1 MSKVAGDEDRRDP
14 LQRYDRAFPADAGLD
29 GAAVDYVAEREG
41 CCGGRGDGER
51 GEDGDSQVHLVVC
64 EDDRTMYPTP
74 SST

>member
-29 GAAVDYVAEREG
+29 GAAVDHAAEREG
-41 CCGGRGDGER
+41 CCGG